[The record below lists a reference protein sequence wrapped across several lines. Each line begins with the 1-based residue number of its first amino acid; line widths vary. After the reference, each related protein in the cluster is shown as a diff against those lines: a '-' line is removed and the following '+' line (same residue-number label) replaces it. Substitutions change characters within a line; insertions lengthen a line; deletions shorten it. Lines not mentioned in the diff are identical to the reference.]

1 MAFVAKHCLWI
12 LPLLNLLVSPLW
24 ADEIP
29 LADCEALVAK
39 YGKLEVASV
48 AHSGSDG
55 IITVE
60 VNGHLIEKVG
70 SQDPE
75 FITPRSICADLE
87 KSGIALERVP
97 DLIHKH
103 QQMIEQAKQQKA
115 EIESRREAARE
126 RGRHQDAEQ
135 QQAQERSSAAPPA
148 KHGESIPVTNAVCQV
163 LSPMAILRSDKVGE
177 FMGLMKSG
185 LTQEATRCCV
195 ACSVSSGTKIL
206 ITDAGWQT
214 HTVRVLEGPS
224 YGCTGDLSGK
234 VIGNCQWP

>member
-70 SQDPE
+70 GQDPE

-97 DLIHKH
+97 DLIH
-103 QQMIEQAKQQKA
+103 ERPR
-115 EIESRREAARE
+115 SRVEE
-126 RGRHQDAEQ
+126 KLRG
-135 QQAQERSSAAPPA
+135 S
-148 KHGESIPVTNAVCQV
+148 GE
-163 LSPMAILRSDKVGE
+163 
-177 FMGLMKSG
+177 
-185 LTQEATRCCV
+185 
-195 ACSVSSGTKIL
+195 GTKMPNNSKRKKEAL
-206 ITDAGWQT
+206 
-214 HTVRVLEGPS
+214 LLPP
-224 YGCTGDLSGK
+224 LSTARAF
-234 VIGNCQWP
+234 P